1 MMEKL
6 YNRGVKYVMNRN
18 GYNII
23 AAFESNG
30 RKMLIIR
37 MSEALV
43 LNPASYQMSFYLS
56 CVSDILKAKKKDCV
70 LIKMVIYRRLACAL
84 LDV

>member
-1 MMEKL
+1 M
-6 YNRGVKYVMNRN
+6 GVKYIMNRN

-37 MSEALV
+37 MSGATCIMPEEEYNRIIITERKYFSEEKIA
-43 LNPASYQMSFYLS
+43 
-56 CVSDILKAKKKDCV
+56 
-70 LIKMVIYRRLACAL
+70 
-84 LDV
+84 